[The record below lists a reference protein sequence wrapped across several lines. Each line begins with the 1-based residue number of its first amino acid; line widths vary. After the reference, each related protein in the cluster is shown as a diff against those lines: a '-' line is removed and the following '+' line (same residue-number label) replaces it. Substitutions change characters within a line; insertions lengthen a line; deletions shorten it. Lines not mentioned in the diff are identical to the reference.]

1 MLTPNKW
8 LGTLF
13 VAANPNISGE
23 QEVLLTVLTEV
34 NPSEDGTFPPNVIAS
49 VQDILALYPDEP
61 ALGSPF
67 GTGNETFGLSPEFK
81 QASAVVGDIMF
92 QAPRRAWSQSASRF
106 GVRNY
111 AYLFSDPEAVSASE
125 PALGGEEWLNKPC
138 LSRWTVN
145 AEPKS
150 STVTHSAELYNLYGT
165 SFFVPHA
172 PTDPSRVPLLDYWL
186 SFATTLDPNDGK
198 GAPSA
203 YDSLTLRYEH

>member
-106 GVRNY
+106 GVRNF
-111 AYLFSDPEAVSASE
+111 AYLFSDPEAVPVSE
-125 PALGGEEWLNKPC
+125 PALGGE
-138 LSRWTVN
+138 
-145 AEPKS
+145 
-150 STVTHSAELYNLYGT
+150 
-165 SFFVPHA
+165 
-172 PTDPSRVPLLDYWL
+172 
-186 SFATTLDPNDGK
+186 
-198 GAPSA
+198 
-203 YDSLTLRYEH
+203 

>member
-67 GTGNETFGLSPEFK
+67 GTGNETFGLHPGYKRIS
-81 QASAVVGDIMF
+81 S
-92 QAPRRAWSQSASRF
+92 
-106 GVRNY
+106 
-111 AYLFSDPEAVSASE
+111 
-125 PALGGEEWLNKPC
+125 LG
-138 LSRWTVN
+138 
-145 AEPKS
+145 
-150 STVTHSAELYNLYGT
+150 
-165 SFFVPHA
+165 
-172 PTDPSRVPLLDYWL
+172 
-186 SFATTLDPNDGK
+186 
-198 GAPSA
+198 
-203 YDSLTLRYEH
+203 